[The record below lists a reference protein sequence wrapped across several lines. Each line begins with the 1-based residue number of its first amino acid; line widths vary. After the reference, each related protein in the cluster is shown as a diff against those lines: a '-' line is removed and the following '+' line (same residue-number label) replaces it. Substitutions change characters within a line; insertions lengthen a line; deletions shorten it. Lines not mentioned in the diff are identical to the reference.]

1 VGPRRVTLGD
11 VAREAGVSSTTV
23 SYVINGRGPQ
33 MRIAPETEAKVRQAI
48 DELGFRPSHLA
59 RNLRTKQTKTI
70 GVIAD
75 QVASGGYSSKLLL
88 GASTMAAEHGY
99 LLMIAEGGADDADS
113 LAWLVEEFHDRHVD
127 FTLVATVVT
136 RELGLPEGLDPARTV
151 FLNCVDP
158 VGSVPA
164 VLPDEYGAGVLAAET
179 ILGAGIRSEVWVVGD
194 HTTESA
200 LAGPLRVGGLT
211 DRLAREGVRPPGVV
225 PCPWDVRAA
234 RETVCRWLETKPSVR
249 CIVALNDRIA
259 FGVYQALWDA
269 GRRVPGDVSVIS
281 FDGSD
286 LASWLRPTL
295 TSVQIPYEEMGAA
308 AVRVLLDPT
317 HAVGEVHLIPMQL
330 QGGHSVS

>member
-1 VGPRRVTLGD
+1 VTLGD

-33 MRIAPETEAKVRQAI
+33 MRIAPETEAKVRRAI
-48 DELGFRPSHLA
+48 VDLGFRPSHLA
-59 RNLRTKQTKTI
+59 RNLRTKKTKTI

-75 QVASGGYSSKLLL
+75 QVASGGYSSQLLL
-88 GASTMAAEHGY
+88 GASTAAAEHGY
-99 LLMIAEGGADDADS
+99 LLMIAEGETDEDS
-113 LAWLVEEFHDRHVD
+113 LDWLVEEFHDRHVD

-136 RELGLPEGLDPARTV
+136 RELELPPGLDPTRTV

-158 VGSVPA
+158 RRSVPA
-164 VLPDEYGAGVLAAET
+164 VLPDEYGAGTLAADTVLAAGVRGD
-179 ILGAGIRSEVWVVGD
+179 LWVVGD
-194 HTTESA
+194 HTIDSA
-200 LAGPLRVGGLT
+200 LAGPQRVAGLT
-211 DRLAREGVRPPGVV
+211 DRLAREGVESPGIL

-234 RETVCRWLETKPSVR
+234 REAVGRWLATEPSVQ

-269 GRRVPGDVSVIS
+269 GLAVPGDVSVIS

-295 TSVQIPYEEMGAA
+295 TSVQIPYQEMGAA

-317 HAVGEVHLIPMQL
+317 HATGEVHQVPMQL
-330 QGGHSVS
+330 LAGGSVS